1 MQVAIAFPLALII
14 AVQAGGAS
22 AQTGA
27 GSPFPC
33 NDEHYVNSSGHWVH
47 SPSCG
52 SEPDRKEAIC
62 RDGSVSFSEHR
73 SGMCSHHGG
82 VEHWE

>member
-1 MQVAIAFPLALII
+1 MRALWALLVLLAL
-14 AVQAGGAS
+14 AGQTHGAF
-22 AQTGA
+22 AYT
-27 GSPFPC
+27 C
-33 NDEHYVNSSGHWVH
+33 NDNHYVNSSGHRVH

-52 SEPDRKEAIC
+52 TEPDHQESLC

-73 SGMCSHHGG
+73 RGTCSHHGG

>member
-1 MQVAIAFPLALII
+1 MRALWALLVLLAL
-14 AVQAGGAS
+14 AGQTHGAF
-22 AQTGA
+22 AYT
-27 GSPFPC
+27 C
-33 NDEHYVNSSGHWVH
+33 NDNHYVNSSGHWVH

-52 SEPDRKEAIC
+52 TEPDHQEAVC

-73 SGMCSHHGG
+73 RGTCSHHGG